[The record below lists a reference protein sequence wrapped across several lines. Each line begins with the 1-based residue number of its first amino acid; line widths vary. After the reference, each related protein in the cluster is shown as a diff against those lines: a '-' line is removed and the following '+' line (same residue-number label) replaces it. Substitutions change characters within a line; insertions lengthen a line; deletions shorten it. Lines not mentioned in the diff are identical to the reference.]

1 MPFHSIF
8 YSTQW
13 YQSNQ
18 ACKPGWVFFACFL
31 FLCLPAKYIFGL
43 TVLKFL
49 GHLVYGF
56 YNSFVIAASAVCNHC
71 LPRAKLAKYFWLF
84 EVGGW
89 KFLPIALTDVWMIKL
104 TVHNLFLCLKHILTK
119 YDFYMHLFF
128 RKRVQLTVGSVPST
142 PILMLWCISW
152 IHSAQESFTNVFFAT
167 CRMYSRGWA
176 LFMLDG
182 GIECCHSWRYY

>member
-71 LPRAKLAKYFWLF
+71 LPRAKLAKYAGCLMWVVENIFAHWHMFRWFNLLSTQPSLVYKNPFWQN
-84 EVGGW
+84 
-89 KFLPIALTDVWMIKL
+89 M
-104 TVHNLFLCLKHILTK
+104 
-119 YDFYMHLFF
+119 
-128 RKRVQLTVGSVPST
+128 
-142 PILMLWCISW
+142 
-152 IHSAQESFTNVFFAT
+152 SFTCTFSSGKEFNWQLEVYQAHPFWCCDVFHEYTLPRNPSQTFFCNMSNVLQGLSPFYA
-167 CRMYSRGWA
+167 
-176 LFMLDG
+176 
-182 GIECCHSWRYY
+182 